1 MSQRAGIVRRTAA
14 IHATIRNMALDSD
27 TGVAFVLGGGGVL
40 GSAEVGML
48 RALLEHGVRPD
59 LIVGTS
65 VGAING
71 AVIADRPDLDRVGDL
86 EHLWGSLAE
95 YGVFS
100 GSALRRVGTLARTRT
115 HAHAVEPLAE
125 LLAKEFGTRLI
136 EQLAVRFEC
145 VAASI
150 ERAAEHWFDHGP
162 VVDAVLASAA
172 VPGLFP
178 PHAYLGEHFFD
189 GGLVHSVPVGRAVAL
204 GAQTVYVCHVGR
216 IERPLKPPTKPWEV
230 AMVAFEV
237 ARRHR
242 FHADMAAVPPSVRV
256 HVLPTGDEPPAYAD
270 LSALRYRDTSRA
282 AERIKLAREATAAY
296 LDRLEHGLGHGLGH

>member
-1 MSQRAGIVRRTAA
+1 MAAAAMQLSVGIR
-14 IHATIRNMALDSD
+14 ATIRNVGSHPDS
-27 TGVAFVLGGGGVL
+27 GIAFVLGGGGIL

-48 RALLEHGVRPD
+48 RALLEHGIHPD

-71 AVIADRPDLDRVGDL
+71 AVIADRADADHVGDL
-86 EHLWGSLAE
+86 ERFWRSLSEHA
-95 YGVFS
+95 VFS
-100 GSALRRVGTLARTRT
+100 GSTLRRVGTLARTRT
-115 HAHAVEPLAE
+115 HAHEVEPLAE
-125 LLAKEFGTRLI
+125 LLTKEFGTRLI
-136 EQLAVRFEC
+136 ERLAVRFQC

-150 ERAAEHWFDHGP
+150 ERSAEHWFDHGP

-242 FHADMAAVPPSVRV
+242 FHADMAAVPPSVTV
-256 HVLPTGDEPPAYAD
+256 HVLPTGDQPPAYAD
-270 LSALRYRDTSRA
+270 LSALRYRDTSRVT
-282 AERIKLAREATAAY
+282 ERIKLAREATAAY
-296 LDRLEHGLGHGLGH
+296 LDRLGL